1 MSSWTA
7 LTWYTA
13 IKTAFKAQDME
24 SEYFGILIEKDFIFK
39 RDYRKCSIYKEI
51 QHITTRNS

>member
-13 IKTAFKAQDME
+13 IKTEFKAKNME
-24 SEYFGILIEKDFIFK
+24 SEYFGILIEKDFIFLEK
-39 RDYRKCSIYKEI
+39 LKKMQYI
-51 QHITTRNS
+51 